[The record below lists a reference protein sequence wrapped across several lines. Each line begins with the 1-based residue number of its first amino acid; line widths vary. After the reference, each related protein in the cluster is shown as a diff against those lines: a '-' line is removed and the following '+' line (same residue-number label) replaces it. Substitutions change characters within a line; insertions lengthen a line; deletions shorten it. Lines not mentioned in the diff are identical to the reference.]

1 MDRALL
7 ASATSD
13 FWLTVIVAIIGAGA
27 FVAVA
32 LITESVAP
40 PASPTIASSSG
51 AAPVSLQTQQSQ
63 AIGWGLVG
71 LLYFLGRVVF
81 LFEHIFW
88 GPLVLRRVL
97 GWLLVVAGY
106 WAQERMQRRCP

>member
-1 MDRALL
+1 MNQFIKQIMDPALL
-7 ASATSD
+7 ASATTD
-13 FWLTVIVAIIGAGA
+13 FWPTVIVAIIGAGA

-51 AAPVSLQTQQSQ
+51 AAPVSLQTQQSR

-71 LLYFLGRVVF
+71 LLYFLGGVVSYSSTYF
-81 LFEHIFW
+81 GAF
-88 GPLVLRRVL
+88 
-97 GWLLVVAGY
+97 
-106 WAQERMQRRCP
+106 